1 MFYLVPCPNTILLDE
16 QLSLEVIAVKIAV
29 FTRWNATCGISL
41 HAELIVREWV
51 RRGYDVKVFA
61 PTIESAST
69 DWHHRIL
76 EVRDEPWVIRCYG
89 ETDDPNGGFIDFD
102 KILSYD
108 FDVFVVEAYARQPIS
123 KLRELLEKVKK
134 RGAKTVAIIHGFKRE
149 HTDPFALMDFDA
161 YVVFDHRYID
171 ELLKP
176 FLDKIG
182 DRVYIIP
189 YPCTPP
195 LEVKAERPG
204 FAEGKILF
212 FSFGRQPAEEY
223 RDYFEALRR
232 LRESYDLVYW
242 IIRSDGLLNVNE
254 KWVKQWWMRPPL
266 NVLYKYL
273 KASDIHLLPKG
284 RSKYVVVS
292 STVYQTLGAL
302 VPIVTPNTRYV
313 ETIPTDSDGIGVIVK
328 YNDVEDLVRKL
339 RLLIEDPGVRM
350 RVVEEARRFVEENRV
365 ERIAEKYIEL
375 FKSLLS
381 S

>member
-1 MFYLVPCPNTILLDE
+1 MR
-16 QLSLEVIAVKIAV
+16 IAV

-51 RRGYDVKVFA
+51 RRGYNVKVFA

-69 DWHHRIL
+69 DWHHRVL
-76 EVRDEPWVIRCYG
+76 EIKDEPWVIRCYE
-89 ETDDPNGGFIDFD
+89 ETDDPKGGYIDFE
-102 KILSYD
+102 KILEHD
-108 FDVFVVEAYARQPIS
+108 FDIFVVEAYARQPVE
-123 KLRELLEKVKK
+123 KLKELIGKV
-134 RGAKTVAIIHGFKRE
+134 RRRAKTVAIIHGFRRE

-161 YVVFDHRYID
+161 YVVFDNRYIE

-176 FLDKIG
+176 FLDRIG
-182 DRVYIIP
+182 DRIHIIP

-195 LEVKAERPG
+195 LNVEPQRPG

-212 FSFGRQPAEEY
+212 FSFGRQPPEEY

-232 LRESYDLVYW
+232 LRSSYDLVYW
-242 IIRSDGLLNVNE
+242 IIRSDGLLDVNE

-266 NVLYKYL
+266 ETLYKYL

-284 RSKYVVVS
+284 RSRYVVVS

-313 ETIPTDSDGIGVIVK
+313 ETIPTDENGIGVIVK
-328 YNDVEDLVRKL
+328 YNNVDDLVRKL
-339 RLLIEDPGVRM
+339 KLLIDDTETRT
-350 RVVEEARRFVEENRV
+350 RVIREAYRFVEENSV
-365 ERIAEKYIEL
+365 EKIADKYLEL
-375 FKSLLS
+375 FRSLLS